1 MLIQKNHLMANIR
14 KQRNYIH
21 SLQIDGNKALSQ
33 SDKQKAV
40 YSHFQNH
47 IGTHVPRSCLLN
59 RYSLDWNPHE
69 LSHLELPFSEEE
81 LKKVVVE
88 APKEKAPWSDDF
100 ISLFFYHC

>member
-1 MLIQKNHLMANIR
+1 MLIQKSHLMANIR

-88 APKEKAPWSDDF
+88 ALKEKAPWSDDF